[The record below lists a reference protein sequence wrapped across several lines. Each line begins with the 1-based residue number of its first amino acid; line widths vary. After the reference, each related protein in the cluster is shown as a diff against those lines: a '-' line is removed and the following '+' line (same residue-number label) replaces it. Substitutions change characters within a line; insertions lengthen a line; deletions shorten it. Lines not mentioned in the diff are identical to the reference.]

1 MPNYTTTSLVKASLG
16 IPSGT
21 TSEDAY
27 IEDAI
32 DAAEDEINEYCDRT
46 FVADGSA
53 TARVYQPSTNVL
65 VYTDDFYTTTSLVVK
80 QDDSNDGTYGTTL
93 TITSDFIVVGNS
105 APFNCIRSVSSPF
118 PRYTSNRPTVQVT
131 AKWGYKTAVPAAVAQ
146 AALILSARLFQRR
159 SSPLGV
165 MAGVVNDFGPI
176 RVSRIDPDIQRLLAG
191 YRRIGVA

>member
-32 DAAEDEINEYCDRT
+32 DAAEDEINNFCDRT

-93 TITSDFIVVGNS
+93 TNTSDFIVVGNS

>member
-32 DAAEDEINEYCDRT
+32 DAAEDEINNFCDRT

-93 TITSDFIVVGNS
+93 TITSDFIVVGNA

-131 AKWGYKTAVPAAVAQ
+131 AKWGYKTAVPSAVAQ

>member
-1 MPNYTTTSLVKASLG
+1 MPNYTSTALVKASLG
-16 IPSGT
+16 IPNGT
-21 TSEDAY
+21 TSEDDY

-32 DAAEDEINEYCDRT
+32 DAAEDEINNFCDRT

-53 TARVYQPSTNVL
+53 TARVYKPSTNVL

-93 TITSDFIVVGNS
+93 TITSDFIVVGNA

-118 PRYTSNRPTVQVT
+118 PRYTSDRPTVQVT
-131 AKWGYKTAVPAAVAQ
+131 AKWGYKTAVPSAVAQ

>member
-1 MPNYTTTSLVKASLG
+1 MPTYTSTALVKASLG

-32 DAAEDEINEYCDRT
+32 DAAEDEINYFCGRT

-53 TARVYQPSTNVL
+53 TARVYQPSSNVL

-80 QDDSNDGTYGTTL
+80 QDDSNDGTYDTTL

-105 APFNCIRSVSSPF
+105 APFNCIRSVSGPF
-118 PRYTSNRPTVQVT
+118 PRYTSDRPTVQVT
-131 AKWGYKTAVPAAVAQ
+131 AKWGYQTSVPSAVAQ
-146 AALILSARLFQRR
+146 AALILSARIFQRR
-159 SSPLGV
+159 SSPLGIA
-165 MAGVVNDFGPI
+165 AGVVNDFGPI
-176 RVSRIDPDIQRLLAG
+176 RITRTDPDIQRLLSG

>member
-32 DAAEDEINEYCDRT
+32 DAAEDEINNFCDRT

-93 TITSDFIVVGNS
+93 TITEDFIVVGNS

>member
-1 MPNYTTTSLVKASLG
+1 MPNYTTTALVKASLG

-21 TSEDAY
+21 TSEDDY

-32 DAAEDEINEYCDRT
+32 DAAEDEINNFCGRT
-46 FVADGSA
+46 FVASGSA
-53 TARVYQPSTNVL
+53 SARVYQPSTNVL
-65 VYTDDFYTTTSLVVK
+65 VYTDDFYTTDSLVVK
-80 QDDSNDGTYGTTL
+80 QDDSNDGAYGTTL
-93 TITSDFIVVGNS
+93 TITDDFIVVGNS
-105 APFNCIRSVSSPF
+105 APFYCIRSVSSPF
-118 PRYTSNRPTVQVT
+118 PRYTSDRPTVEVT
-131 AKWGYKTAVPAAVAQ
+131 AKWGYKSAAPAAVQQ

>member
-32 DAAEDEINEYCDRT
+32 DAAEDEINNFCDRT

-93 TITSDFIVVGNS
+93 TITEDFIVVGNS
-105 APFNCIRSVSSPF
+105 APVNCIRSVSSPF

>member
-93 TITSDFIVVGNS
+93 TITDDFIVVGNS

-159 SSPLGV
+159 SSPLGIA
-165 MAGVVNDFGPI
+165 AGIVNDFGPI
-176 RVSRIDPDIQRLLAG
+176 RITRQDPDIQRLLAG

>member
-1 MPNYTTTSLVKASLG
+1 MPTYTSTALVKASLG

-32 DAAEDEINEYCDRT
+32 DAAEDEINNFCGRT

-53 TARVYQPSTNVL
+53 TARVYQPSSNVL

-80 QDDSNDGTYGTTL
+80 QDDSNDGTYDTTL

-105 APFNCIRSVSSPF
+105 APFNCIRSVSGPF
-118 PRYTSNRPTVQVT
+118 PRYTSDRPTVQVT
-131 AKWGYKTAVPAAVAQ
+131 AKWGYQTSVPSAVAQ
-146 AALILSARLFQRR
+146 AALILSARIFQRR
-159 SSPLGV
+159 SSPLGIA
-165 MAGVVNDFGPI
+165 AGVVNDFGPI
-176 RVSRIDPDIQRLLAG
+176 RITRTDPDIQRLLSG

>member
-1 MPNYTTTSLVKASLG
+1 MPKYPTTSLVKASLG
-16 IPSGT
+16 IHSGT

-32 DAAEDEINEYCDRT
+32 DAAEDEINNFCDRT

>member
-32 DAAEDEINEYCDRT
+32 DAAEDEINNFCDRT

-93 TITSDFIVVGNS
+93 TITSDFIVVGNA

>member
-32 DAAEDEINEYCDRT
+32 DAAEDEINEYCNRT

-159 SSPLGV
+159 SSPLGIA
-165 MAGVVNDFGPI
+165 AGIVNDFGPI
-176 RVSRIDPDIQRLLAG
+176 RITRQDPDIQRLLAG

>member
-1 MPNYTTTSLVKASLG
+1 MPNYTTTALVKASLG

-21 TSEDAY
+21 TSEDDY

-32 DAAEDEINEYCDRT
+32 DAAEDEINNFCGRT
-46 FVADGSA
+46 FVASGSA
-53 TARVYQPSTNVL
+53 SARVYQPSTNVL
-65 VYTDDFYTTTSLVVK
+65 VYTDDFYTTDFLVVK
-80 QDDSNDGTYGTTL
+80 QDDSNDGAYGTTL
-93 TITSDFIVVGNS
+93 TITDDFIVVGNS

-118 PRYTSNRPTVQVT
+118 PRYTSDRPTVEVT
-131 AKWGYKTAVPAAVAQ
+131 AKWGYKSAAPAAVQQ

>member
-32 DAAEDEINEYCDRT
+32 DAAEDEINNFCDRT

-118 PRYTSNRPTVQVT
+118 PRYTSDRPTVQVT
-131 AKWGYKTAVPAAVAQ
+131 AKWGYKTAVPSAVAQ

>member
-1 MPNYTTTSLVKASLG
+1 MPNYTTTALVKASLG

-21 TSEDAY
+21 TSEDDY

-32 DAAEDEINEYCDRT
+32 DAAEDEINNFCGRT
-46 FVADGSA
+46 FVASGSA
-53 TARVYQPSTNVL
+53 SARVYQPSTNVL
-65 VYTDDFYTTTSLVVK
+65 VYTDDFYTTDSLVVK
-80 QDDSNDGTYGTTL
+80 QDDSTAGAYGTTL
-93 TITSDFIVVGNS
+93 TITDDFIVVGNS

-118 PRYTSNRPTVQVT
+118 PRYTSDRPTVEVT
-131 AKWGYKTAVPAAVAQ
+131 AKWGYKSAAPAAVQQ

>member
-93 TITSDFIVVGNS
+93 TITEDFIVVGNS

-159 SSPLGV
+159 SSPLGIA
-165 MAGVVNDFGPI
+165 AGIVNDFGPI
-176 RVSRIDPDIQRLLAG
+176 RITRQDPDIQRLLAG

>member
-1 MPNYTTTSLVKASLG
+1 MPNYTSTALVKASLG

-21 TSEDAY
+21 TSEDDY

-32 DAAEDEINEYCDRT
+32 DAAEDEINNFCGRT
-46 FVADGSA
+46 FVASGSA
-53 TARVYQPSTNVL
+53 SARVYQPSTNVL
-65 VYTDDFYTTTSLVVK
+65 VYTDDFYTTDSLVVK

-93 TITSDFIVVGNS
+93 TITDDFIVVGNS
-105 APFNCIRSVSSPF
+105 APFNCVRSVSSPF
-118 PRYTSNRPTVQVT
+118 PRYTSDRPTVEVT
-131 AKWGYKTAVPAAVAQ
+131 AKWGYKSAAPAAVQQ

>member
-32 DAAEDEINEYCDRT
+32 DAAEDEINNFCDRT

-131 AKWGYKTAVPAAVAQ
+131 AKWGYKTAVPSAVAQ

>member
-131 AKWGYKTAVPAAVAQ
+131 AKWGYKTAVPSAVAQ

-159 SSPLGV
+159 SSPLGIA
-165 MAGVVNDFGPI
+165 AGIVNDFGPI
-176 RVSRIDPDIQRLLAG
+176 RITRQDPDIQRLLAG

>member
-32 DAAEDEINEYCDRT
+32 DAAEDEINNFCDRT

-165 MAGVVNDFGPI
+165 MAGVVNDFGPS

>member
-80 QDDSNDGTYGTTL
+80 QDDSNDGTYDTTL

-105 APFNCIRSVSSPF
+105 APFNCIRSVSGPF
-118 PRYTSNRPTVQVT
+118 PRYTSDRPTVQVT
-131 AKWGYKTAVPAAVAQ
+131 AKWGYQTSV
-146 AALILSARLFQRR
+146 LQR
-159 SSPLGV
+159 
-165 MAGVVNDFGPI
+165 
-176 RVSRIDPDIQRLLAG
+176 
-191 YRRIGVA
+191 

>member
-1 MPNYTTTSLVKASLG
+1 MPNYTSTALVKASLG
-16 IPSGT
+16 IPNGT
-21 TSEDAY
+21 TSEDDY

-32 DAAEDEINEYCDRT
+32 DAAEDEINNFCDRT

-53 TARVYQPSTNVL
+53 TARVYKPSTNVL

-93 TITSDFIVVGNS
+93 TITSDFIVVGNA

-118 PRYTSNRPTVQVT
+118 PRYTSDRPTVQVT
-131 AKWGYKTAVPAAVAQ
+131 AKWGYKTAVPSAVAQ
-146 AALILSARLFQRR
+146 AALILSARIFQRR
-159 SSPLGV
+159 SSPLGIA
-165 MAGVVNDFGPI
+165 AGIVNDFGPI
-176 RVSRIDPDIQRLLAG
+176 RITRTDPDIQRLLAG